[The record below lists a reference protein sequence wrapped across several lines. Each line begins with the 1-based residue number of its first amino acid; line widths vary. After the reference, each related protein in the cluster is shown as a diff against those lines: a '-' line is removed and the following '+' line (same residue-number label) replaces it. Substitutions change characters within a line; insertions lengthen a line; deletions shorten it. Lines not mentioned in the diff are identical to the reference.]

1 MHGGSKMA
9 VWGSKMDFSGRVTLE
24 HRGNSSSRCSTSLF
38 LGRHGLG
45 QIWPVLSLPHR
56 QEGLQLEFE
65 AQKQVELPSKVLQI
79 GKTGLAYFLPQY
91 VVNIYVLSNFPL
103 HIVLYI
109 VSAINGRFLL
119 DFHHFCS
126 LRVILATNLVSD
138 LFYKFPFNFFSL
150 ILSCIIFFMSFS
162 TQDQINYIWQ
172 QRHLCSS
179 NQSKIWKYQLT
190 AQHKLWKSKSAK
202 SNVKREKC

>member
-1 MHGGSKMA
+1 MFEVFAIDETLRYRGTRFPGSRTLCHPEHSQWSDSGPIKT
-9 VWGSKMDFSGRVTLE
+9 GRV
-24 HRGNSSSRCSTSLF
+24 
-38 LGRHGLG
+38 
-45 QIWPVLSLPHR
+45 
-56 QEGLQLEFE
+56 
-65 AQKQVELPSKVLQI
+65 AQQGGADWQDW
-79 GKTGLAYFLPQY
+79 FLPKY
-91 VVNIYVLSNFPL
+91 VVNIHVF
-103 HIVLYI
+103 IVLYI

-138 LFYKFPFNFFSL
+138 LFYKFPFNIFSL